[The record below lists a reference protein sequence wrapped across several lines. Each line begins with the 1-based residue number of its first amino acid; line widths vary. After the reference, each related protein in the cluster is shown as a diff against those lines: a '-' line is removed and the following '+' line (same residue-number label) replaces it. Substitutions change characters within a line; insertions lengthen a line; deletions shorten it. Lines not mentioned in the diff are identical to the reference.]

1 MWFTPGGRVALR
13 VTDGVNLRAS
23 ITSCNETFT
32 GLGFSFRAQGFP
44 CALVKNLPAMRE
56 AWVRSLGWEDPLQ
69 KGTTAHSCSGLE
81 NFMGRR
87 AWQATVYGV
96 TKSRTRLSD
105 LHSLTSGHRNFVND
119 CKFSKN
125 QQDSLLSGE
134 FDEQAVI
141 PQGGLPVPGPS
152 PPALCSGVP
161 RRRSIQPPGLSSSG
175 CVPRS
180 GQSQVKVGSVTSSP
194 AGAG

>member
-1 MWFTPGGRVALR
+1 MWFTPGGGVALR

-119 CKFSKN
+119 CKFSNN
-125 QQDSLLSGE
+125 QQDSLVCSVESLMSRLSYPREGSLYL
-134 FDEQAVI
+134 DHLH
-141 PQGGLPVPGPS
+141 LPCARGSRGAAPS
-152 PPALCSGVP
+152 SHLASRLPAAFP
-161 RRRSIQPPGLSSSG
+161 E
-175 CVPRS
+175 
-180 GQSQVKVGSVTSSP
+180 VGK
-194 AGAG
+194 AK